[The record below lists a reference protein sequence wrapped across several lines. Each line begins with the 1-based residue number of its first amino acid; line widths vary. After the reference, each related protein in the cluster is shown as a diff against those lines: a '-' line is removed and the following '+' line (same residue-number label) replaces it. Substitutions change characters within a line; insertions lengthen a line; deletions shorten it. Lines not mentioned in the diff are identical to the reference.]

1 MVGTEVPRRT
11 RAARTACRP
20 ARTNADVYLP
30 VSTEPVVIEQEGP
43 SHYVGIQFTPWG
55 ARSLFPDAPERPEQV
70 ETAIGP
76 LPDPAALADDP
87 ASVLDRWLRARLPA
101 TLPTGV
107 ELLRAAVDVVDA
119 DPSAGEVADLA
130 DRLHAAPSTL
140 YRAFRRRVGLSPK
153 QYVQIMRYRAFTDAL
168 IAEGGGAP
176 TTLLAGLAGY
186 ADQAHAARDFSRFT
200 GMAASRFRDTHDG
213 IAALM
218 ARTD

>member
-1 MVGTEVPRRT
+1 
-11 RAARTACRP
+11 
-20 ARTNADVYLP
+20 
-30 VSTEPVVIEQEGP
+30 VIEQEGP

-186 ADQAHAARDFSRFT
+186 ADQAHAARDVSRFT